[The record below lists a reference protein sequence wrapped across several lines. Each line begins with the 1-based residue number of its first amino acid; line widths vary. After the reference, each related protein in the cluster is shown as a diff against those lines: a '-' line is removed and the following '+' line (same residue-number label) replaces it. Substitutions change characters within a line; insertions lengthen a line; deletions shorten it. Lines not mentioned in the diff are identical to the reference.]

1 MVKTIIHKNN
11 LIIKAMGFSMALIL
25 TSCDFTPPINR
36 RIIEAQNYIASHDY
50 AKSAVLYEDI
60 LNGHPNDDL
69 RLKICY
75 QLGEIYSIYLGEY
88 KKALKNYNEVKTLTE
103 DPIWLIKIEEKLAE
117 INFNYLKDY
126 KTAIENY
133 KRLTE
138 FTPKLSNFDYFELQT
153 AISYFYLNNK
163 MSALEV
169 LNTIQSDPSHQYYI
183 RSFYYLGLIYFEEKE
198 FNKAL
203 YVWQEYIKRETN
215 KDNLVQAKFMIAN
228 IYESL
233 ENLKMAYDIY
243 YSIVNDYPNPEV
255 IQSRLTSLYNR
266 RISRRR

>member
-1 MVKTIIHKNN
+1 
-11 LIIKAMGFSMALIL
+11 
-25 TSCDFTPPINR
+25 
-36 RIIEAQNYIASHDY
+36 
-50 AKSAVLYEDI
+50 
-60 LNGHPNDDL
+60 
-69 RLKICY
+69 
-75 QLGEIYSIYLGEY
+75 
-88 KKALKNYNEVKTLTE
+88 
-103 DPIWLIKIEEKLAE
+103 
-117 INFNYLKDY
+117 
-126 KTAIENY
+126 
-133 KRLTE
+133 
-138 FTPKLSNFDYFELQT
+138 
-153 AISYFYLNNK
+153 

-169 LNTIQSDPSHQYYI
+169 LNKIQSDSSHQYYI

-228 IYESL
+228 IYESI